1 MAVRDEATA
10 TGAERQGDLK
20 QRNVGQTQANG
31 NYIPKEVEPKLDEK
45 TKQKVC
51 QPDRRGT
58 PGDIGSGAL

>member
-31 NYIPKEVEPKLDEK
+31 NYIPKELEPKLDEK

-51 QPDRRGT
+51 
-58 PGDIGSGAL
+58 